1 MKCFYDI
8 KEKYNDDK
16 EYKDVLN
23 YYINNFDNIIN
34 KKKARKSRKSRKSKI
49 EEIENNK

>member
-1 MKCFYDI
+1 MKCFYEI

-23 YYINNFDNIIN
+23 FYINNFDNIIN
-34 KKKARKSRKSRKSKI
+34 KKKSRKSRKSKI